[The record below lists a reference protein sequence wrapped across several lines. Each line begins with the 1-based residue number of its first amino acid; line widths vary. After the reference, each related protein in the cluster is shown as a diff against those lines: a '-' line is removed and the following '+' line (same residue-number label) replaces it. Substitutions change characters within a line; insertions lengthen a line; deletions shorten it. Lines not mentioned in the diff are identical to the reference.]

1 MIHVDPHPTRLERLF
16 DQAVDRYALL
26 APGDAVLVGVSGGA
40 DSTALLHLLRARGE
54 RLGLRLGVGHLDHGL
69 RPESP
74 AEARAVECLAGELG
88 VAVHC
93 ERADVR
99 ALQRQL
105 GTSVEAAGREARY
118 DFFRRTAERHGY
130 TKVALGHHADD
141 NAETLLLN
149 LLRGSGRPGLGGIRA
164 MRDGIYIRP
173 LLRAF
178 RSDIDAYLRGRGL
191 RWVNDATN
199 ADESLRRNRIR
210 HQLIPLLER
219 DFQPAARTV
228 LSRAA
233 EVLAAEEAWIDELL
247 QPIVERLLQE
257 RAPGRVALDAA
268 ALAELPVA
276 VRRRV
281 VRTALGRVRGDLQ
294 RIGFDH
300 VESVLNATGARH
312 LPGGVCVSRTPRGIV
327 IERAAA
333 AGRPGPAAPGPDYEH
348 RLAGCG
354 TLVIPETGEA
364 IRLVEAPPGE
374 AGGPLGGDPFTARL
388 DAETVQFPLTIR
400 NRRPGDR
407 FHPLGAGG
415 SQTLKKYFGD
425 HKVAPAERRSCPLL
439 LSDDR
444 IVWVAGHRLDERVR
458 ITPGT
463 RRVLTAERLVAP
475 AREDD

>member
-191 RWVNDATN
+191 RWVEDATN

-219 DFQPAARTV
+219 DFQPAARAV

-281 VRTALGRVRGDLQ
+281 VRTALRPGAGRPAAHRLRPRRERSHRHGRPAPAGRRVRESHPAGDRHRAGRGHGPARTGRTRTGLRTPPGRVRD
-294 RIGFDH
+294 
-300 VESVLNATGARH
+300 
-312 LPGGVCVSRTPRGIV
+312 PGHP
-327 IERAAA
+327 
-333 AGRPGPAAPGPDYEH
+333 
-348 RLAGCG
+348 
-354 TLVIPETGEA
+354 
-364 IRLVEAPPGE
+364 
-374 AGGPLGGDPFTARL
+374 
-388 DAETVQFPLTIR
+388 R
-400 NRRPGDR
+400 NRRGDSARGSPAGRGRRAARRGPVHGSARRRDGAVPPHDPQPSTRGPVPSPGGGGIADAEEVFR
-407 FHPLGAGG
+407 GPQGRARGAPI
-415 SQTLKKYFGD
+415 LPP
-425 HKVAPAERRSCPLL
+425 AAER
-439 LSDDR
+439 
-444 IVWVAGHRLDERVR
+444 
-458 ITPGT
+458 
-463 RRVLTAERLVAP
+463 
-475 AREDD
+475 